1 MGAADLPSLQG
12 GRTRQTDLTLEI
24 RLPRPRPLGLLAG
37 LAAAIASLPSPAGAG
52 EPTFFPFDVQTVF
65 FISKSD
71 DRNRVDYGIHLDEKC
86 VPQKDDAVFQ
96 YWREFENAPPVR
108 LHTLGMIEYIPYG
121 ISEQRTVRKTPN
133 GGYHVVRLRQ
143 FGTTPIGIFTK
154 KEADGHCSSEART
167 LINGKEAIF
176 LSVFV
181 KLGHGGIAPSVEYV
195 DIHGKDPDS
204 GQDVAER
211 IRK

>member
-1 MGAADLPSLQG
+1 MAPYF
-12 GRTRQTDLTLEI
+12 
-24 RLPRPRPLGLLAG
+24 PRSRPLALLTVFAAG
-37 LAAAIASLPSPAGAG
+37 LCLTPSTAAAT

-71 DRNRVDYGIHLDEKC
+71 DKNRVDYGIHLDEHC
-86 VPQKDDAVFQ
+86 IPQKDDAVFA

-108 LHTLGMIEYIPYG
+108 LHTLGMFDFIGYG

-143 FGTTPIGIFTK
+143 FSKAPIGIFTK

-167 LINGKEAIF
+167 LIRGKEAIF
-176 LSVFV
+176 ASVFV
-181 KLGHGGIAPSVEYV
+181 KLAKGGLAPSVEYI

-204 GQDVAER
+204 GQEVAER
-211 IRK
+211 IYK